1 MEGCRFI
8 IDVFKVGV
16 VLKMFFFSCL
26 EYLKE
31 LLVDKLKGVSFI
43 KVKFEDIKDWF
54 DFIIL

>member
-1 MEGCRFI
+1 
-8 IDVFKVGV
+8 
-16 VLKMFFFSCL
+16 MFFFSCL

-54 DFIIL
+54 DFVML